1 MEEIV
6 LAKQAE
12 TAGNAEKAAELYEKA
27 FGKTG
32 EDWLAVKAGELY
44 RDAGNLQKGRKII
57 DRVIGCG
64 NSIIYDRLIRFYFDS
79 GKSNAPAICFYCYF
93 PMRDG
98 ESELLSQINYCRP
111 GITERPKNGIKTVL
125 KKLPII
131 LILT

>member
-79 GKSNAPAICFYCYF
+79 GEIKRALRFVFTAISRCGTGKANCF
-93 PMRDG
+93 R
-98 ESELLSQINYCRP
+98 R
-111 GITERPKNGIKTVL
+111 
-125 KKLPII
+125 
-131 LILT
+131 

>member
-44 RDAGNLQKGRKII
+44 RDAGNLQKGRKNN
-57 DRVIGCG
+57 RPR
-64 NSIIYDRLIRFYFDS
+64 YRLRQFHH
-79 GKSNAPAICFYCYF
+79 
-93 PMRDG
+93 
-98 ESELLSQINYCRP
+98 L
-111 GITERPKNGIKTVL
+111 
-125 KKLPII
+125 
-131 LILT
+131 